1 MTARASAP
9 VDVGPVDAG
18 DSPASPADELR
29 QWQENLRQ
37 GVALL
42 ADNRQGRSLLRWLLT
57 SCHCFEASDP
67 GPQDAPG
74 SLYAR
79 EGRRVLGL
87 RLLRL
92 VQETRPARVAQLLT
106 PEEHD
111 V

>member
-1 MTARASAP
+1 MNDST
-9 VDVGPVDAG
+9 VQLLLNEDAAQAVPPDG
-18 DSPASPADELR
+18 LRRWEEHLR
-29 QWQENLRQ
+29 QAA
-37 GVALL
+37 ALL
-42 ADNRQGRSLLRWLLT
+42 ADSREGRSLLRWLLT
-57 SCHCFEASDP
+57 ACHCFEASDP

-92 VQETRPARVAQLLT
+92 VQEACPARVAQLLT

>member
-1 MTARASAP
+1 MNSPTCLLP
-9 VDVGPVDAG
+9 QNEDAAVSV
-18 DSPASPADELR
+18 SPDGLR
-29 QWQENLRQ
+29 RWEENLRQ
-37 GVALL
+37 AAALL
-42 ADNRQGRSLLRWLLT
+42 AENRQGRSLLRWLLT

-92 VQETRPARVAQLLT
+92 VQEACPARVAQLLT

>member
-1 MTARASAP
+1 MNSSARP
-9 VDVGPVDAG
+9 LPLNEDAALSVPPDG
-18 DSPASPADELR
+18 LR
-29 QWQENLRQ
+29 RWEDNLRQ
-37 GVALL
+37 AAAML
-42 ADNRQGRSLLRWLLT
+42 ADSRQGRSLLRWLLT
-57 SCHCFEASDP
+57 SCHCFEAGDP

-92 VQETRPARVAQLLT
+92 VQEARPARVAQLLT

>member
-1 MTARASAP
+1 MNDSTVQLLLNEDAALSALP
-9 VDVGPVDAG
+9 
-18 DSPASPADELR
+18 DELR
-29 QWQENLRQ
+29 RWEENLRQ
-37 GVALL
+37 AAALL
-42 ADNRQGRSLLRWLLT
+42 ADSRQGRSLLRWLLT
-57 SCHCFEASDP
+57 SCHCFEANDP

-87 RLLRL
+87 RILRL
-92 VQETRPARVAQLLT
+92 VQEACPARVAQLLT

>member
-1 MTARASAP
+1 MNSRTGQLPLNEDAALSAP
-9 VDVGPVDAG
+9 P
-18 DSPASPADELR
+18 DELR
-29 QWQENLRQ
+29 RWEENLRQ
-37 GVALL
+37 AAALL
-42 ADNRQGRSLLRWLLT
+42 AENRQGRSLLRWLLA
-57 SCHCFEASDP
+57 SCHCFEASAP

-92 VQETRPARVAQLLT
+92 VQEACPARVAQLLT